1 VTTQL
6 YPSLIQYPK
15 VLVAPQV
22 QLRQTW
28 ASGWVTYSDIEFVGA
43 RRASAGQ
50 DLGSCDLMRRY
61 GRVAGPGETSF
72 SVRHPL
78 DLRGYWVRVRMYES
92 GVWYTQWVGQIP
104 GNIRDVFGAVTSGS
118 TSIPTGIQ
126 RWRAYDPLQSLRKVF
141 MSQSHWIGTN
151 DAGTSDELHT
161 VDWIPSVNERD
172 KHNTLV
178 GNRTATRWEDDAD
191 TYLFGGS
198 SVWTRYDFAEYVL
211 GRFAN
216 QSGSPTWTLGG
227 QSSTLAYM
235 SDTIQLRTTQ
245 SVADILRGIINP
257 KVGLDF
263 RVDYDDGED
272 ELIVYVYSLSA
283 SATSYGGFTL
293 PANASP
299 ATFDRGNALD
309 VVAVRLV
316 DSDDHNYSTI
326 RVLGNR
332 MVVCLSLRGYVHNG
346 CAPSLVN
353 GWTVGNG
360 SQESE
365 YLSGTGTSTDEAEL
379 HDKARKR
386 EKMENVFQS
395 FVAPGNFDPL
405 SVYARPTIYS
415 NGTVGSIASPKW
427 QNSSRRTLNWIP
439 LFEGLDYSHG
449 VPDVTGNPEL
459 MRPIAW
465 VQEPES
471 LEYSPV
477 DACGMGLSALSNN
490 WGIRVSSTPNHLLAL
505 NHFDGAAESETEP
518 KYDYTKMA
526 CTIAI
531 ESDQRLKLEQT
542 LAGGDGSV
550 MEIEDDSA
558 ELWYLA
564 RGTIVGFDVDG
575 TPQYEESGRVLR
587 NDVDRLGVLMAG
599 AISRYQ
605 VSRYRAEITIK
616 GYLPWSWLCGCMLT
630 VADAGNDLL
639 AGPVTE
645 VIWMHGEKDAQTIIR
660 AGFAG

>member
-72 SVRHPL
+72 SVRYPL

-151 DAGTSDELHT
+151 DAGTSDALHT

-216 QSGSPTWTLGG
+216 QSGGPVWALGG

-332 MVVCLSLRGYVHNG
+332 MVACLSLV
-346 CAPSLVN
+346 APDNTLVK
-353 GWTVGNG
+353 GWTTGSN

-365 YLSGTGTSTDEAEL
+365 YLAGTGTAADEAAL
-379 HDKARKR
+379 HDKARSR
-386 EKMENVFQS
+386 EEMACVFQK
-395 FVAPGNFDPL
+395 FVAPATFDPN
-405 SVYARPTIYS
+405 SVYARPTV
-415 NGTVGSIASPKW
+415 NGDGSVSDDIASPAW
-427 QNSSRRTLNWIP
+427 QNKVRRTLNWLP
-439 LFEGLDYSHG
+439 LRDGVDYS
-449 VPDVTGNPEL
+449 VEPSEPTGIPPEL
-459 MRPIAW
+459 IRPMVWIADPDTGKY
-465 VQEPES
+465 V
-471 LEYSPV
+471 PV
-477 DACGMGLSALSNN
+477 DALGMNVSVLSQD
-490 WGIRVSSTPNHLLAL
+490 WGVHVGASPNHLLAL

-518 KYDYTKMA
+518 KYDYDTMVA
-526 CTIAI
+526 TIAV
-531 ESDQRLKLEQT
+531 ECDQRLKLEQT

-564 RGTIVGFDVDG
+564 KDTIVGLDVAGDV
-575 TPQYEESGRVLR
+575 QSNASACVLR
-587 NDVDRLGVLMAG
+587 NDISRLGVLMAG

-630 VADAGNDLL
+630 VADAGTDLL